1 MKLCIVQQCV
11 KLNLWSFCCKTK
23 WYFIICQLMFP
34 STCHLGGVEP
44 IAEVAGDGEE
54 LELPQ
59 EMTKFIKKKQPSK
72 KVKKG
77 RSTDSPPLLLIFS
90 LLCCHRVSFPPSC
103 LYLELNA
110 LQLSDSSALLHLVT
124 FPTDPCQNT
133 SLQQYIRSIAPS
145 LPLNP
150 DQSPDTDICSLSV
163 TLL

>member
-133 SLQQYIRSIAPS
+133 SLQQYICSIAPS